1 MCGRF
6 YLDVLADEMIE
17 LFGLSSAP
25 KLSAQYNIAPSQDIP
40 AIKSIAGKRE
50 LVLLHWGL
58 IPSWAK
64 DKKFAYRTINA
75 RAESVETK
83 PSFRAAFRH
92 RRCLIPASG
101 FYEWKAIPQGK
112 QPYCITCVDKKP
124 FAFAGLYE
132 HWEGIDGEKIDSCTI
147 IVTEA
152 KGEIATI
159 HDRMPVILT
168 PDNYDAWL
176 DEGTKDP
183 VILKPLL
190 LPREFYDIRLYPVS
204 RSVNNPKNSSPDN
217 IKPLDIEQKY

>member
-6 YLDVLADEMIE
+6 YLDVIAEELIE
-17 LFGLSSAP
+17 QFGLSAAP
-25 KLSAQYNIAPSQDIP
+25 QLNAHYNIAPSQQIA
-40 AIKSIAGKRE
+40 AIKSAGANRE

-75 RAESVETK
+75 RAETVESK
-83 PSFRAAFRH
+83 PSFRAAFKY

-101 FYEWKAIPQGK
+101 FFEWKATSQGK
-112 QPYCITCVDKKP
+112 QPYCITTNNGKP

-132 HWEGIDGEKIDSCTI
+132 HWEGAQGEKIDSCTI

-152 KGEIATI
+152 KGEIASI
-159 HDRMPVILT
+159 HDRMPVILS

-183 VILKPLL
+183 IILKPLL
-190 LPREFYDIRLYPVS
+190 LPREMDDMRLYPVS
-204 RSVNNPKNSSPDN
+204 HSVNSPKNNSPDN
-217 IKPLDIEQKY
+217 IRSI

>member
-6 YLDVLADEMIE
+6 YLDVAAEEMIE
-17 LFGLSSAP
+17 YFGLSSAP
-25 KLSAQYNIAPSQDIP
+25 YISPHYNIAPSQQIA
-40 AIKSIAGKRE
+40 AIKSNGNVRE
-50 LVLLHWGL
+50 LVRLHWGL

-75 RAESVETK
+75 RAETIDSK
-83 PSFRAAFRH
+83 PSFRTAFKH

-101 FYEWKAIPQGK
+101 YFEWKATGRGK
-112 QPYCITCVDKKP
+112 QPYCITSGKGKP

-132 HWEGIDGEKIDSCTI
+132 HWEGAQGEKIDSCTI

-159 HDRMPVILT
+159 YDRMPVILS

-183 VILKPLL
+183 AILKRLL
-190 LPREFYDIRLYPVS
+190 LPYESDNIRLFPVS
-204 RSVNNPKNSSPDN
+204 RSVNSPKNNLPDN
-217 IKPLDIEQKY
+217 IKQI

>member
-6 YLDVLADEMIE
+6 YLDVLADKIIE
-17 LFGLSSAP
+17 QFCLSSAP
-25 KLSAQYNIAPSQDIP
+25 QRSTHYNIAPSQNIA
-40 AIKSIAGKRE
+40 AITSKAGKRE

-75 RAESVETK
+75 RAETVETK
-83 PSFRAAFRH
+83 PSFRSAFRH

-101 FYEWKAIPQGK
+101 FYEWKATTQGK
-112 QPYCITCVDKKP
+112 QPYCITSVDEKL

-132 HWEGIDGEKIDSCTI
+132 HWEGTEGEKIDSCAI

-159 HDRMPVILT
+159 HDRMPVIIS

-176 DEGTKDP
+176 DEETKDP
-183 VILKPLL
+183 VVLKPLL
-190 LPREFYDIRLYPVS
+190 LPHEGFETRLYPVS
-204 RSVNNPKNSSPDN
+204 RQVNSPKNNTPDN
-217 IKPLDIEQKY
+217 TKPIS